1 MSLSFSGADAYLNTR
16 YNSLGSASNELKS
29 ERILFRSLFPLI
41 TLPSNEELYRV
52 LKYAIII
59 FSFKSIYD
67 NCFLQDYLRY
77 NMIVL
82 NKKLLFLFSTIC
94 KILFTVS

>member
-1 MSLSFSGADAYLNTR
+1 
-16 YNSLGSASNELKS
+16 
-29 ERILFRSLFPLI
+29 
-41 TLPSNEELYRV
+41 V